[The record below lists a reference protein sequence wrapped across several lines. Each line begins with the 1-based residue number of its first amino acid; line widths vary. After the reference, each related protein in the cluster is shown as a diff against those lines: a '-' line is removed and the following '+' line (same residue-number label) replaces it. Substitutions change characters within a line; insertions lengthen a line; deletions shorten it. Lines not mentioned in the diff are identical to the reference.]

1 MKKIFALFLFILS
14 LFFLGT
20 SFVMASERETAVS
33 ALRWTS
39 RNDGDPPFVRI
50 AMDLSGS
57 IKAEA
62 AIDEAG
68 KNLQIILRKTR
79 KENVASQFEMDN
91 RAVDF
96 ATLSEKDGDTYLDIL
111 LTKPQR
117 IDDIRVFALRP
128 DKKAG
133 KPHRLVVD
141 IPIVGAKKTYFK
153 PEDKTSAEDKKQKAA
168 EPATTEKLSLSE
180 KAKRALKGKVIC
192 IDPGHGGTDPGAIG
206 RLRGKEIY
214 EKDITLSIALPLRDL
229 LTAAGAKVVMTRTS
243 DRDVFGPNADDVA
256 ELQARCDIANEAH
269 AHAFLSLHIDSISN
283 PDIDGATAYYY
294 AGSDGSLLLAH
305 TLHRSLMKDLS
316 FPNRGVRSNDFYVTA
331 HTVMPSVLLELG
343 YITNEHRIKM
353 LTSRW
358 APKTVAQSL
367 FNGLVDYFTQIK

>member
-1 MKKIFALFLFILS
+1 
-14 LFFLGT
+14 
-20 SFVMASERETAVS
+20 
-33 ALRWTS
+33 
-39 RNDGDPPFVRI
+39 
-50 AMDLSGS
+50 
-57 IKAEA
+57 
-62 AIDEAG
+62 
-68 KNLQIILRKTR
+68 
-79 KENVASQFEMDN
+79 
-91 RAVDF
+91 
-96 ATLSEKDGDTYLDIL
+96 
-111 LTKPQR
+111 
-117 IDDIRVFALRP
+117 
-128 DKKAG
+128 
-133 KPHRLVVD
+133 
-141 IPIVGAKKTYFK
+141 
-153 PEDKTSAEDKKQKAA
+153 
-168 EPATTEKLSLSE
+168 
-180 KAKRALKGKVIC
+180 
-192 IDPGHGGTDPGAIG
+192 
-206 RLRGKEIY
+206 
-214 EKDITLSIALPLRDL
+214 
-229 LTAAGAKVVMTRTS
+229 MTRTS